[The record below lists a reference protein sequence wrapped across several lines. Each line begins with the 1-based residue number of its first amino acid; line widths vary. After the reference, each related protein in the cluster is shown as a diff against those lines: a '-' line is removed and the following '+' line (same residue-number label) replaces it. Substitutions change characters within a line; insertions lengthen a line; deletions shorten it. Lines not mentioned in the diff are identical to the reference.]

1 VGRITRATLFRVLAT
16 EGLRV
21 DGKLPT
27 AFWVGVTLKLS
38 LVLLLLIPVLDPD
51 LQQYESK
58 GMSWRVVVFPVA
70 ALIIPT
76 LWRLTGSRAP
86 YPYLADNLVVI
97 PPLADVLWNT
107 LDTYD
112 RLWFWDDVNH
122 LVNSAIFAAVIG
134 LWAARYRLG
143 ATALYGLALG
153 LGMTLQVL
161 WEIGEY
167 LTFLARSGD
176 VENLYADTIADL
188 GLDLVGSAAGAA
200 LALYVARSR
209 ENASE
214 PELATAL
221 ARS

>member
-1 VGRITRATLFRVLAT
+1 MHATLFGVLAT

-21 DGKLPT
+21 DGRLPT

-38 LVLLLLIPVLDPD
+38 LVLLLLVPVFNPD
-51 LQQYESK
+51 MQQYESK
-58 GMSWRVVVFPVA
+58 GMSWRVVVFPIA
-70 ALIIPT
+70 ALVVPT
-76 LWRLTGSRAP
+76 LWRLTGSRPP

-97 PPLADVLWNT
+97 PPLMDVLWNT

-112 RLWFWDDVNH
+112 RVWFWDNVNH

-143 ATALYGLALG
+143 AIALYGLALG

-167 LTFLARSGD
+167 LTFLARSSD
-176 VENLYADTIADL
+176 VANLYADTIADL
-188 GLDLVGSAAGAA
+188 GVDLVGSAAGAA
-200 LALYVARSR
+200 FALYVARSWEDAR
-209 ENASE
+209 DS
-214 PELATAL
+214 ELATAF